1 MLSRDANYNMDTALN
16 EINEKKLLLDIKVE
30 TQLILQL
37 LVQKGIVT
45 REEVSEMRNKVKNSP
60 NYKPLYDYFEQA
72 EQKAN
77 YYKNNPEQHLKDIE
91 LKPCP
96 FCGGIAY
103 ISLHPFN
110 HPHID
115 CHHSKKCKMRSDTWL
130 LSALPLKKQIKAWNM
145 RSD

>member
-16 EINEKKLLLDIKVE
+16 EINEKKLLLDVKVE

-60 NYKPLYDYFEQA
+60 NYKPLYDYFEQT

-77 YYKNNPEQHLKDIE
+77 YYKANPEQHLKDV
-91 LKPCP
+91 
-96 FCGGIAY
+96 FAA
-103 ISLHPFN
+103 
-110 HPHID
+110 
-115 CHHSKKCKMRSDTWL
+115 KMNGT
-130 LSALPLKKQIKAWNM
+130 IK
-145 RSD
+145 